1 MSHYDKKV
9 DANQPL
15 LVEILRAYGLS
26 VETKL
31 SRVGQG
37 VPDLLVGGQMPC
49 PHCGQWYAQNKLI
62 EVKTALGKL
71 DERQEEWHGKW
82 QGQKDIA
89 RNQNDLERIIGRTG
103 EAAVWT
109 PETNRGK
116 QRGGSEAT
124 WIGKDESVTLLS
136 GGAYRLYEGTWI
148 RSDNDS
154 GNTGTESTP

>member
-37 VPDLLVGGQMPC
+37 VPDLLAGGQMPC
-49 PHCGQWYAQNKLI
+49 PHCGKYFAQNKLI
-62 EVKTALGKL
+62 EVKNALGKL
-71 DERQEEWHGKW
+71 DDTQEKWHGKW

-89 RNQNDLERIIGRTG
+89 RNQNDLERIIGRTRTT
-103 EAAVWT
+103 AVWT
-109 PETNRGK
+109 PETIGG
-116 QRGGSEAT
+116 QQFGGSEAT
-124 WIGKDESVTLLS
+124 WVGEDEVRTLHAS
-136 GGAYRLYEGTWI
+136 TAYRLSNGTWL
-148 RSDNDS
+148 RQVDDS
-154 GNTGTESTP
+154 GDAGTESAA